1 MYKTKNTSPI
11 HSPTYFTTMTLRPL
25 LSISLMLCV
34 SAFAQAQKNNQWGVK
49 SYGEKAIASASRKAP
64 PKLPVLKPKFDFV
77 EYQSTP
83 EDPNLKEVYAT
94 QTKKERYTRK
104 KEKTEKE
111 VVASN
116 KTVKTKK
123 EKGKE
128 KEKPK
133 EYLTDRDGNPS
144 SLLEDDYVNTSKPK
158 NTGAAKASTKA
169 ESALFLTQ
177 TKSLVDSARTFSG
190 VPYKVGGTDKNGVDC
205 SGLVM
210 VVYKNIGK
218 SLPRRSIDMSNYGT
232 QVFDLKEI
240 KVGDLLF
247 FDSSNGTKINHVGM
261 VTGIGQD
268 GKITFIHA
276 TSQGVMEDNLLG
288 KYWSV
293 RHRKTMRVLDDKGS
307 SLEFE
312 KVSVHASN

>member
-1 MYKTKNTSPI
+1 
-11 HSPTYFTTMTLRPL
+11 
-25 LSISLMLCV
+25 MLCV
-34 SAFAQAQKNNQWGVK
+34 SAFAQAQKNNEWGVK

-83 EDPNLKEVYAT
+83 EDPKLKETYAT
-94 QTKKERYTRK
+94 QPKKERYTRK

-111 VVASN
+111 TIASN
-116 KTVKTKK
+116 KPAKTKK

-128 KEKPK
+128 KPK
-133 EYLTDRDGNPS
+133 EYMTDRDGNPET
-144 SLLEDDYVNTSKPK
+144 LLEEDYVNTSKSK
-158 NTGAAKASTKA
+158 NTSANTSTKT
-169 ESALFLTQ
+169 ESALFLKQ

-190 VPYKVGGTDKNGVDC
+190 VPYRVGGTDKNGVDC
-205 SGLVM
+205 SGLVV

-232 QVFDLKEI
+232 QVFDMKDI
-240 KVGDLLF
+240 KAGDLLF

-261 VTGIGQD
+261 VTGVTAD

-276 TSQGVMEDNLLG
+276 TNKGVMEESLMG

-293 RHRKTMRVLDDKGS
+293 RHRKTMRVLDDKAS
-307 SLEFE
+307 SRQAE
-312 KVSVHASN
+312 KFKVHASN